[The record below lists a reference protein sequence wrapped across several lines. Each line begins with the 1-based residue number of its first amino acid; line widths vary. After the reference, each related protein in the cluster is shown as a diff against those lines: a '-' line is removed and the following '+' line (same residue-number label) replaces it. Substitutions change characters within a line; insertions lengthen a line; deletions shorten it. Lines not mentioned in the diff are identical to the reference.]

1 MNGSIFE
8 TSSAHRNQKKNPL
21 PEDSTGCLSEP
32 PLLQNIKKWD
42 GKKRIHSVYRT
53 RFGYDLASCP
63 ECEGEPN
70 LYLTQMVCVLN
81 NKFSGKLMPNF
92 ICENCSILILE
103 EDLVYNDALENNLNY
118 QFPVAIFSPDFD
130 TSTSTFDDLLQTY
143 EGRDCTFVSDQNKI
157 QLVPISTMI
166 SEMSMELIIDL
177 VPAKKCDKN
186 KKRKRKLQKS
196 SRKRNRKK

>member
-1 MNGSIFE
+1 MIRSTID
-8 TSSAHRNQKKNPL
+8 TSDTNHDQKKIHIL
-21 PEDSTGCLSEP
+21 GITTAYSSEP
-32 PLLQNIKKWD
+32 PLLQNMQKWD
-42 GKKRIHSVYRT
+42 GKRKIHSVYRT

-81 NKFSGKLMPNF
+81 NRFSGKLMPNF
-92 ICENCSILILE
+92 ICDNCCILILE

-130 TSTSTFDDLLQTY
+130 TSASTFDDLLQTY
-143 EGRDCTFVSDQNKI
+143 EGRDCTIVSDQNKI
-157 QLVPISTMI
+157 LLVPV
-166 SEMSMELIIDL
+166 SEISMEIIIDL
-177 VPAKKCDKN
+177 VPAKKCNKN